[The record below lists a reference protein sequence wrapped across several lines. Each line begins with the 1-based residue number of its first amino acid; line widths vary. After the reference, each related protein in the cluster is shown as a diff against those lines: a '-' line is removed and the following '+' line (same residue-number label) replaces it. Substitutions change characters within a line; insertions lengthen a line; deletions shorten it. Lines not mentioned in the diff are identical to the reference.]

1 MSKTLTLAT
10 ITLIGELFYP
20 LLKRVF
26 FRNNIEPMASIKTE
40 NKLAL
45 STFLSQGAIV
55 IFNFTLVYYLREC
68 GINSVGIGVAS
79 SIYPTL
85 YFLGCIFMPKV
96 LPSINGKTR
105 ILMADIGMALSGI
118 ILTLIKNEA
127 LIMVDLVFYGLFQS
141 LLWTNMETWITGGK
155 EGDELT
161 SRLTLFN
168 FSWSFSVGL
177 ATSFSGFVSEYSTR
191 LSIWSGCT
199 FFLISALL
207 VALSGRSYDS
217 KEKKEE
223 VIEIDNSSP
232 LRFPSWIGVLLV
244 YTGYSLVLTVFPQ
257 YALDNLGYSESITG
271 NILLFRGISVTI
283 AFLVMQKN
291 RAWQK
296 GVGPILLSQ
305 SLFALLTFLILAF
318 KSIPAYAVLFALYGG
333 VFALSYNL
341 SIFHG
346 AEGAKERHKRMVIH
360 EVLLTIGT
368 IVGSLVGGFVY
379 QYFSFKTL
387 VLTITVI
394 SLSTVVTEYFVVFI
408 KRK

>member
-1 MSKTLTLAT
+1 MDSFNIPSRARHFTC
-10 ITLIGELFYP
+10 FV
-20 LLKRVF
+20 LKIVF
-26 FRNNIEPMASIKTE
+26 QRNNIKPMAHFKTE

-45 STFLSQGAIV
+45 STFLSQGSIV

-68 GINSVGIGVAS
+68 GIDSVGIGLAS

-85 YFLGCIFMPKV
+85 YFLGCIFMPKL
-96 LPSINGKTR
+96 LPSLKGKAR
-105 ILMADIGMALSGI
+105 ILAANIGMAFTGLV
-118 ILTLIKNEA
+118 LTFIKNEA
-127 LIMVDLVFYGLFQS
+127 LIMTDLVFYGLFQS

-155 EGDELT
+155 EGGELT

-191 LSIWSGCT
+191 LSIWSGCV

-217 KEKKEE
+217 KKEKEE
-223 VIEIDNSSP
+223 IVSEDHSSP
-232 LRFPSWIGVLLV
+232 LRFPSWAGVLLV

-257 YALDNLGYSESITG
+257 YAMDTLGYSESVTG

-283 AFLVMQKN
+283 AFLIMQKV
-291 RAWQK
+291 RVWQK
-296 GVGPILLSQ
+296 GVGPILGSQ
-305 SLFALLTFLILAF
+305 AFFAILTFLMLFLRSIAAF
-318 KSIPAYAVLFALYGG
+318 AILFALYGF
-333 VFALSYNL
+333 VFALSYDL

-346 AEGAKERHKRMVIH
+346 AEGAKDRHKRMVIH
-360 EVLLTIGT
+360 EVLLTLGT
-368 IVGSLVGGFVY
+368 IIGSLVGGFVY

-387 VLTITVI
+387 VLTISILSVVI
-394 SLSTVVTEYFVVFI
+394 VVIEALALSI
-408 KRK
+408 KRE

>member
-1 MSKTLTLAT
+1 MDSFNIPSRARHFTC
-10 ITLIGELFYP
+10 FV
-20 LLKRVF
+20 LKIVF
-26 FRNNIEPMASIKTE
+26 QRNNIKPMAHFKTE

-45 STFLSQGAIV
+45 STFLSQGSIV

-68 GINSVGIGVAS
+68 GIDSVGIGLAS

-85 YFLGCIFMPKV
+85 YFLGCIFMPKL
-96 LPSINGKTR
+96 LPSLKGKAR
-105 ILMADIGMALSGI
+105 ILAANIGMALTGLV
-118 ILTLIKNEA
+118 LTFIKNEA
-127 LIMVDLVFYGLFQS
+127 LIMTDLVFYGLFQS

-155 EGDELT
+155 EGGELT

-191 LSIWSGCT
+191 LSIWSGCV

-217 KEKKEE
+217 KKEKEE
-223 VIEIDNSSP
+223 IVSEDHSSP
-232 LRFPSWIGVLLV
+232 LRFPSWAGVLLV

-257 YALDNLGYSESITG
+257 YAMDTLGYSESVTG

-283 AFLVMQKN
+283 AFLIMQKA
-291 RAWQK
+291 RVWQK
-296 GVGPILLSQ
+296 GVGPILGSQ
-305 SLFALLTFLILAF
+305 AFFAILTFLMLFLRSIAAF
-318 KSIPAYAVLFALYGG
+318 AILFALYGF
-333 VFALSYNL
+333 VFALSYDL

-346 AEGAKERHKRMVIH
+346 AEGAKDRHKRMVIH
-360 EVLLTIGT
+360 EVLLTLGT
-368 IVGSLVGGFVY
+368 IIGSLVGGFVY

-387 VLTITVI
+387 VLTISILSVVI
-394 SLSTVVTEYFVVFI
+394 VVIEALALSI

>member
-1 MSKTLTLAT
+1 
-10 ITLIGELFYP
+10 
-20 LLKRVF
+20 
-26 FRNNIEPMASIKTE
+26 MAHFKTE

-45 STFLSQGAIV
+45 STFLSQGSIV

-68 GINSVGIGVAS
+68 GIDSVGIGLAS

-85 YFLGCIFMPKV
+85 YFLGCIFMPKL
-96 LPSINGKTR
+96 LPSLKGKAR
-105 ILMADIGMALSGI
+105 ILAANIGMAFTGLV
-118 ILTLIKNEA
+118 LTFIKNEA
-127 LIMVDLVFYGLFQS
+127 LIMTDLVFYGLFQS

-155 EGDELT
+155 EGGELT

-191 LSIWSGCT
+191 LSIWSGCV
-199 FFLISALL
+199 FFLIAALL

-217 KEKKEE
+217 KKEKEE
-223 VIEIDNSSP
+223 IVSEDHSSP
-232 LRFPSWIGVLLV
+232 LRFPSWAGVLLV

-257 YALDNLGYSESITG
+257 YAMDTLGYSESVTG

-283 AFLVMQKN
+283 AFLIMQKA
-291 RAWQK
+291 RVWQK
-296 GVGPILLSQ
+296 GVGPILGSQ
-305 SLFALLTFLILAF
+305 AFFAILTFLMLF
-318 KSIPAYAVLFALYGG
+318 LRSISSFAILFALYGF
-333 VFALSYNL
+333 VFALSYDL

-346 AEGAKERHKRMVIH
+346 AEGAKDRHKRMVIH
-360 EVLLTIGT
+360 EVLLTLGT
-368 IVGSLVGGFVY
+368 IIGSLVGGFVY

-387 VLTITVI
+387 VLTISILSVVI
-394 SLSTVVTEYFVVFI
+394 VVIEALALSI

>member
-1 MSKTLTLAT
+1 
-10 ITLIGELFYP
+10 
-20 LLKRVF
+20 
-26 FRNNIEPMASIKTE
+26 MAHFKTE

-45 STFLSQGAIV
+45 STFLSQGSIV

-68 GINSVGIGVAS
+68 GIDSVGIGLAS

-85 YFLGCIFMPKV
+85 YFLGCIFMPKL
-96 LPSINGKTR
+96 LPSLKGKAR
-105 ILMADIGMALSGI
+105 ILAANIGMAFTGLV
-118 ILTLIKNEA
+118 LTFIKNEA
-127 LIMVDLVFYGLFQS
+127 LIMTDLVFYGLFQS

-191 LSIWSGCT
+191 LSIWSGCV

-217 KEKKEE
+217 KKEKEE
-223 VIEIDNSSP
+223 IVSEDHSSP
-232 LRFPSWIGVLLV
+232 LRFPSWAGVLLV

-257 YALDNLGYSESITG
+257 YAMDTLGYSESVTG

-283 AFLVMQKN
+283 AFLIMQKA
-291 RAWQK
+291 RVWQK
-296 GVGPILLSQ
+296 GVGPILGSQ
-305 SLFALLTFLILAF
+305 AFFAILTFLMLFLRSIAAF
-318 KSIPAYAVLFALYGG
+318 AILFALYGF
-333 VFALSYNL
+333 VFALSYDL

-346 AEGAKERHKRMVIH
+346 AEGAKDRHKRMVIH
-360 EVLLTIGT
+360 EVLLTLGT
-368 IVGSLVGGFVY
+368 IIGSLVGGFVY

-387 VLTITVI
+387 VLTISILSMVI
-394 SLSTVVTEYFVVFI
+394 VVIEALALSI
-408 KRK
+408 KRE

>member
-1 MSKTLTLAT
+1 
-10 ITLIGELFYP
+10 
-20 LLKRVF
+20 
-26 FRNNIEPMASIKTE
+26 MAHFKTE

-45 STFLSQGAIV
+45 STFLSQGSIV

-68 GINSVGIGVAS
+68 GIDSVGIGLAS

-85 YFLGCIFMPKV
+85 YFLGCIFMPKL
-96 LPSINGKTR
+96 LPSLNGKAR
-105 ILMADIGMALSGI
+105 ILAANIGMALTGLV
-118 ILTLIKNEA
+118 LTFIKNEA
-127 LIMVDLVFYGLFQS
+127 LIMTDLVFYGLFQS

-168 FSWSFSVGL
+168 FSWPFSVGL

-191 LSIWSGCT
+191 LSIWSGCV

-217 KEKKEE
+217 KKEKEE
-223 VIEIDNSSP
+223 IVSEDHSSP
-232 LRFPSWIGVLLV
+232 LRFPSWAGVLLV

-257 YALDNLGYSESITG
+257 YAMDTLGYSESVTG

-283 AFLVMQKN
+283 AFLIMQKA
-291 RAWQK
+291 RVWQK
-296 GVGPILLSQ
+296 GVGPILGSQ
-305 SLFALLTFLILAF
+305 AFFAILTFLMLFLRSVAAF
-318 KSIPAYAVLFALYGG
+318 AILFALYGF
-333 VFALSYNL
+333 VFALSYDL

-346 AEGAKERHKRMVIH
+346 AEGAKDRHKRMVIH

-368 IVGSLVGGFVY
+368 IIGSLVGGFVY

-387 VLTITVI
+387 VLTISILSVVI
-394 SLSTVVTEYFVVFI
+394 VVIEALALSI
-408 KRK
+408 KRE

>member
-1 MSKTLTLAT
+1 
-10 ITLIGELFYP
+10 
-20 LLKRVF
+20 
-26 FRNNIEPMASIKTE
+26 MAHFKTE

-45 STFLSQGAIV
+45 STFLSQGSIV

-68 GINSVGIGVAS
+68 GIDSVGIGLAS

-85 YFLGCIFMPKV
+85 YFLGCIFMPKL
-96 LPSINGKTR
+96 LPSLKGKAR
-105 ILMADIGMALSGI
+105 ILAANIGMALTGLV
-118 ILTLIKNEA
+118 LTFIKNEA
-127 LIMVDLVFYGLFQS
+127 LIMTDLVFYGLFQS

-191 LSIWSGCT
+191 LSIWSGCV

-217 KEKKEE
+217 KKEKEE
-223 VIEIDNSSP
+223 IVSEDHSSP
-232 LRFPSWIGVLLV
+232 LRFPSWAGVLLV

-257 YALDNLGYSESITG
+257 YAMDTLGYSESVTG

-283 AFLVMQKN
+283 AFLIMQKA
-291 RAWQK
+291 RVWQK
-296 GVGPILLSQ
+296 GVGPILGSQ
-305 SLFALLTFLILAF
+305 AFFAILTFLMLFLRSIAAF
-318 KSIPAYAVLFALYGG
+318 AILFALYGF
-333 VFALSYNL
+333 VFFFSFDL

-346 AEGAKERHKRMVIH
+346 AEGAKDRHKRMVIH

-368 IVGSLVGGFVY
+368 IIGSLVGGFVY

-387 VLTITVI
+387 VLTISILSMVI
-394 SLSTVVTEYFVVFI
+394 VVIEALALSI

>member
-1 MSKTLTLAT
+1 
-10 ITLIGELFYP
+10 
-20 LLKRVF
+20 
-26 FRNNIEPMASIKTE
+26 MAHFKTE

-45 STFLSQGAIV
+45 STFLSQGSIV

-68 GINSVGIGVAS
+68 GIDSVGIGLAS

-85 YFLGCIFMPKV
+85 YFLGCIFMPKL
-96 LPSINGKTR
+96 LPSLKGKAR
-105 ILMADIGMALSGI
+105 ILAANIGMAFTGLV
-118 ILTLIKNEA
+118 LTFIKNEA
-127 LIMVDLVFYGLFQS
+127 LIMTDLVFYGLFQS

-191 LSIWSGCT
+191 LSIWSGCV

-217 KEKKEE
+217 KKEKEE
-223 VIEIDNSSP
+223 IVSEDHSSP
-232 LRFPSWIGVLLV
+232 LRFPSWAGVLLV

-257 YALDNLGYSESITG
+257 YAMDTLGYSESVTG

-283 AFLVMQKN
+283 AFLIMQKA
-291 RAWQK
+291 RVWQK
-296 GVGPILLSQ
+296 GVGPILGSQ
-305 SLFALLTFLILAF
+305 AFFAILTFLMLFLRSVAAF
-318 KSIPAYAVLFALYGG
+318 AILFALYGF
-333 VFALSYNL
+333 VFALSYDL

-346 AEGAKERHKRMVIH
+346 AEGAKDRHKRMVIH
-360 EVLLTIGT
+360 EVLLTLGT
-368 IVGSLVGGFVY
+368 IIGSLVGGFVY

-387 VLTITVI
+387 VLTISILSMVI
-394 SLSTVVTEYFVVFI
+394 VVIEALALSI
-408 KRK
+408 KRE

>member
-1 MSKTLTLAT
+1 MDSFNIPSRARHFTC
-10 ITLIGELFYP
+10 FV
-20 LLKRVF
+20 LKIVF
-26 FRNNIEPMASIKTE
+26 QRNNIKPMAHFKTE

-45 STFLSQGAIV
+45 STFLSQGSIV

-68 GINSVGIGVAS
+68 GIDSVGIGLAS

-85 YFLGCIFMPKV
+85 YFLGCIFMPKL
-96 LPSINGKTR
+96 LPSLKGKAR
-105 ILMADIGMALSGI
+105 ILAANIGMAFTGLV
-118 ILTLIKNEA
+118 LTFIKNEA
-127 LIMVDLVFYGLFQS
+127 LIMTDLVFYGLFQS

-191 LSIWSGCT
+191 LSIWSGCV

-217 KEKKEE
+217 KKEKEE
-223 VIEIDNSSP
+223 IVSEDHSSP
-232 LRFPSWIGVLLV
+232 LRFPSWAGVLLV

-257 YALDNLGYSESITG
+257 YAMDTLGYSESVTG

-283 AFLVMQKN
+283 AFLIMQKV
-291 RAWQK
+291 RVWQK
-296 GVGPILLSQ
+296 GVGPILGSQ
-305 SLFALLTFLILAF
+305 AFFAILTFLMLFLRSIAAF
-318 KSIPAYAVLFALYGG
+318 AILFALYGF
-333 VFALSYNL
+333 VFALSYDL

-346 AEGAKERHKRMVIH
+346 AEGAKDRHKRMVIH
-360 EVLLTIGT
+360 EVLLTLGT
-368 IVGSLVGGFVY
+368 IIGSLVGGFVY

-387 VLTITVI
+387 VLTISILSVVI
-394 SLSTVVTEYFVVFI
+394 VVIEALALSI
-408 KRK
+408 KRE

>member
-1 MSKTLTLAT
+1 
-10 ITLIGELFYP
+10 
-20 LLKRVF
+20 
-26 FRNNIEPMASIKTE
+26 MAHFKTE

-45 STFLSQGAIV
+45 STFLSQGSIV

-68 GINSVGIGVAS
+68 GIDSVGIGLAS

-85 YFLGCIFMPKV
+85 YFLGCIFMPKL
-96 LPSINGKTR
+96 LPSLKGKAR
-105 ILMADIGMALSGI
+105 ILAANIGMAFTGLV
-118 ILTLIKNEA
+118 LTFIKNEA
-127 LIMVDLVFYGLFQS
+127 LIMTDLVFYGLFQS

-191 LSIWSGCT
+191 LSIWSGCV

-217 KEKKEE
+217 KKEKEE
-223 VIEIDNSSP
+223 IVSEDHSSP
-232 LRFPSWIGVLLV
+232 LRFPSWAGVLLV

-257 YALDNLGYSESITG
+257 YAMDTLGYSESVTG

-283 AFLVMQKN
+283 AFLIMEKARV
-291 RAWQK
+291 WQK
-296 GVGPILLSQ
+296 GVGPILGSQ
-305 SLFALLTFLILAF
+305 AFFAILTFLMLFLRSIAAF
-318 KSIPAYAVLFALYGG
+318 AILFALYGF
-333 VFALSYNL
+333 VFALSYDL

-346 AEGAKERHKRMVIH
+346 AEGAKDRHKRMVIH
-360 EVLLTIGT
+360 EVLLTLGT
-368 IVGSLVGGFVY
+368 IIGSLVGGFVY

-387 VLTITVI
+387 VLTISILSMVI
-394 SLSTVVTEYFVVFI
+394 VVIEALALSI

>member
-1 MSKTLTLAT
+1 
-10 ITLIGELFYP
+10 
-20 LLKRVF
+20 
-26 FRNNIEPMASIKTE
+26 MAHFKTE

-45 STFLSQGAIV
+45 STFLSQGSIV

-68 GINSVGIGVAS
+68 GIDSVGIGLAS

-85 YFLGCIFMPKV
+85 YFLGCIFMPKL
-96 LPSINGKTR
+96 LPSLKGKAR
-105 ILMADIGMALSGI
+105 ILAANIGMAFTGLV
-118 ILTLIKNEA
+118 LTFLKNEA
-127 LIMVDLVFYGLFQS
+127 LIMTDLVFYGLFQS

-155 EGDELT
+155 EGGELT

-191 LSIWSGCT
+191 LSIWSGCI

-217 KEKKEE
+217 KKEKEE
-223 VIEIDNSSP
+223 IVSEDHSSP
-232 LRFPSWIGVLLV
+232 LRFPSWAGVLLV

-257 YALDNLGYSESITG
+257 YAMDTLGYSESVTG

-283 AFLVMQKN
+283 AFLIMQKA
-291 RAWQK
+291 RVWQK
-296 GVGPILLSQ
+296 GVGPILGSQ
-305 SLFALLTFLILAF
+305 AFFAILTFLMLFLRSIAAF
-318 KSIPAYAVLFALYGG
+318 AILFALYGF
-333 VFALSYNL
+333 VFALSYDL

-346 AEGAKERHKRMVIH
+346 AEGAKDRHKRMVIH
-360 EVLLTIGT
+360 EVLLTLGT
-368 IVGSLVGGFVY
+368 IIGSLVGGFVY

-387 VLTITVI
+387 VLTISILSVVI
-394 SLSTVVTEYFVVFI
+394 VVIEAFALSI

>member
-1 MSKTLTLAT
+1 
-10 ITLIGELFYP
+10 
-20 LLKRVF
+20 
-26 FRNNIEPMASIKTE
+26 MAHFKTE

-45 STFLSQGAIV
+45 STFLSQGSIV

-68 GINSVGIGVAS
+68 GIDSVGIGLAS

-85 YFLGCIFMPKV
+85 YFLGCIFMPKL
-96 LPSINGKTR
+96 LPSLKGKTR
-105 ILMADIGMALSGI
+105 ILAANIGMAFTGLV
-118 ILTLIKNEA
+118 LTFIKNEA
-127 LIMVDLVFYGLFQS
+127 LIMTDLVFYGLFQS

-191 LSIWSGCT
+191 LSIWSGCV

-217 KEKKEE
+217 KKEKEE
-223 VIEIDNSSP
+223 IVSEDHSSP
-232 LRFPSWIGVLLV
+232 LRFPSWAGVLLV

-257 YALDNLGYSESITG
+257 YAMDTLGYSESVTG

-283 AFLVMQKN
+283 AFLIMQKA
-291 RAWQK
+291 RVWQK
-296 GVGPILLSQ
+296 GVGPILGSQ
-305 SLFALLTFLILAF
+305 AFFAILTFLMLFLRSVAAF
-318 KSIPAYAVLFALYGG
+318 AILFALYGF
-333 VFALSYNL
+333 VFALSYDL

-346 AEGAKERHKRMVIH
+346 AEGAKDRHKRMVIH
-360 EVLLTIGT
+360 EVLLTLGT
-368 IVGSLVGGFVY
+368 IIGSLVGGFVY

-387 VLTITVI
+387 VLTISILSVVI
-394 SLSTVVTEYFVVFI
+394 VVIEALALSI
-408 KRK
+408 KRE

>member
-1 MSKTLTLAT
+1 
-10 ITLIGELFYP
+10 
-20 LLKRVF
+20 
-26 FRNNIEPMASIKTE
+26 MAHFKTE

-45 STFLSQGAIV
+45 STFLSQGSIV

-68 GINSVGIGVAS
+68 GIDSLGIGLAS

-85 YFLGCIFMPKV
+85 YFLGCIFMPKL
-96 LPSINGKTR
+96 LPSLKGKAR
-105 ILMADIGMALSGI
+105 ILAANIGMAFTGLV
-118 ILTLIKNEA
+118 LTFIKNEA
-127 LIMVDLVFYGLFQS
+127 LIMTDLVFYGLFQS

-155 EGDELT
+155 EGGELT

-191 LSIWSGCT
+191 LSIWSGCV

-217 KEKKEE
+217 KKEKEE
-223 VIEIDNSSP
+223 IVSEYHSSP
-232 LRFPSWIGVLLV
+232 LRFPSWAGVLLV

-257 YALDNLGYSESITG
+257 YAMDTLGYSESVTG

-283 AFLVMQKN
+283 AILIMQKA
-291 RAWQK
+291 RVWQK
-296 GVGPILLSQ
+296 GVGPILGSQ
-305 SLFALLTFLILAF
+305 AFFAILTFLMLFLRSIAAF
-318 KSIPAYAVLFALYGG
+318 AILFALYGF
-333 VFALSYNL
+333 VFALSYDL

-346 AEGAKERHKRMVIH
+346 AEGAKDRHKRMVIH
-360 EVLLTIGT
+360 EVLLTLGT
-368 IVGSLVGGFVY
+368 IIGSLVGGFVY

-387 VLTITVI
+387 VLTISILSVVI
-394 SLSTVVTEYFVVFI
+394 VVIEALALSI
-408 KRK
+408 KRE

>member
-1 MSKTLTLAT
+1 
-10 ITLIGELFYP
+10 
-20 LLKRVF
+20 
-26 FRNNIEPMASIKTE
+26 MAHFKTE

-45 STFLSQGAIV
+45 STFLSQGSIV

-68 GINSVGIGVAS
+68 GIDSVGIGLAS

-85 YFLGCIFMPKV
+85 YFLGCIFMPKL
-96 LPSINGKTR
+96 LPSLKGKAR
-105 ILMADIGMALSGI
+105 ILAANIGMAFTGLV
-118 ILTLIKNEA
+118 LTFIKNEA
-127 LIMVDLVFYGLFQS
+127 LIMTDLVFYGLFQS

-155 EGDELT
+155 EGNELT

-191 LSIWSGCT
+191 LSIWSGCV

-217 KEKKEE
+217 KKEKEE
-223 VIEIDNSSP
+223 IVSEDHSSP
-232 LRFPSWIGVLLV
+232 LRFPSWAGVLLV

-257 YALDNLGYSESITG
+257 YAMDTLGYSESVTG

-283 AFLVMQKN
+283 AFLIMQKA
-291 RAWQK
+291 RVWQK
-296 GVGPILLSQ
+296 GVGPILGSQ
-305 SLFALLTFLILAF
+305 AFFAILTFLMLFLRSIAAF
-318 KSIPAYAVLFALYGG
+318 AILFALYGF
-333 VFALSYNL
+333 VFALSYDL

-346 AEGAKERHKRMVIH
+346 AEGAKDRHKRMVIH
-360 EVLLTIGT
+360 EVLLTLGT
-368 IVGSLVGGFVY
+368 IIGSLVGGFVY

-387 VLTITVI
+387 VLTISILSVVI
-394 SLSTVVTEYFVVFI
+394 VVIEALALSI
-408 KRK
+408 KRE

>member
-1 MSKTLTLAT
+1 
-10 ITLIGELFYP
+10 
-20 LLKRVF
+20 
-26 FRNNIEPMASIKTE
+26 MAHFKTE

-45 STFLSQGAIV
+45 STFLSQGSIV

-68 GINSVGIGVAS
+68 GIDSVGIGLAS

-85 YFLGCIFMPKV
+85 YFLGCIFMPKL
-96 LPSINGKTR
+96 LPSLKGKAR
-105 ILMADIGMALSGI
+105 ILAANIGMAFTGLV
-118 ILTLIKNEA
+118 LTFIKNEA
-127 LIMVDLVFYGLFQS
+127 LIMTDLVFYGLFQS

-191 LSIWSGCT
+191 LSIWSGCV

-217 KEKKEE
+217 KKEKEAIVSE
-223 VIEIDNSSP
+223 DHSSP
-232 LRFPSWIGVLLV
+232 LRFPSWAGVLLV

-257 YALDNLGYSESITG
+257 YAMDTLGYSESVTG

-283 AFLVMQKN
+283 AFLIMQKA
-291 RAWQK
+291 RVWQK
-296 GVGPILLSQ
+296 GVGPILGSQ
-305 SLFALLTFLILAF
+305 AFFAILTFLMLFLRSIAAF
-318 KSIPAYAVLFALYGG
+318 AILFALYGF
-333 VFALSYNL
+333 VFALSYDL

-346 AEGAKERHKRMVIH
+346 AEGAKDRHKRMVIH
-360 EVLLTIGT
+360 EVLLTLGT
-368 IVGSLVGGFVY
+368 IIGSLVGGFVY

-387 VLTITVI
+387 VLTISILAVVI
-394 SLSTVVTEYFVVFI
+394 VVIEALALSI

>member
-1 MSKTLTLAT
+1 
-10 ITLIGELFYP
+10 
-20 LLKRVF
+20 
-26 FRNNIEPMASIKTE
+26 MAHFKTE

-45 STFLSQGAIV
+45 STFLSQGSIV

-68 GINSVGIGVAS
+68 GIDSVGIGLAS

-85 YFLGCIFMPKV
+85 YFLGCIFMPKL
-96 LPSINGKTR
+96 LPSLKGKAR
-105 ILMADIGMALSGI
+105 ILAANIGMAFTGLV
-118 ILTLIKNEA
+118 LTFIKNEA
-127 LIMVDLVFYGLFQS
+127 LIMTDLVFYGLFQS

-155 EGDELT
+155 EGGELT

-191 LSIWSGCT
+191 LSIWSGCI

-217 KEKKEE
+217 KKEKEE
-223 VIEIDNSSP
+223 IVSEDHSSP
-232 LRFPSWIGVLLV
+232 LRFSSWAGVLLV

-257 YALDNLGYSESITG
+257 YAMDTLGYSESVTG

-283 AFLVMQKN
+283 AFLIMQKA
-291 RAWQK
+291 RVWQK
-296 GVGPILLSQ
+296 GVGPILGSQ
-305 SLFALLTFLILAF
+305 AFFAILTFLMLFLRSIAAF
-318 KSIPAYAVLFALYGG
+318 AILFALYGF
-333 VFALSYNL
+333 VFALSYDL

-346 AEGAKERHKRMVIH
+346 AEGAKDRHKRMVIH
-360 EVLLTIGT
+360 EVLLTLGT
-368 IVGSLVGGFVY
+368 IIGSLVGGFVY

-387 VLTITVI
+387 VLTISILSMVI
-394 SLSTVVTEYFVVFI
+394 VVIEALALSI
-408 KRK
+408 KRE

>member
-1 MSKTLTLAT
+1 
-10 ITLIGELFYP
+10 
-20 LLKRVF
+20 
-26 FRNNIEPMASIKTE
+26 MAHFKTE

-45 STFLSQGAIV
+45 STFLSQGSIV

-68 GINSVGIGVAS
+68 GIDSVGIGLAS

-85 YFLGCIFMPKV
+85 YFLGCIFMPKF
-96 LPSINGKTR
+96 LPSLKGKAR
-105 ILMADIGMALSGI
+105 ILAANIGMAFTGLV
-118 ILTLIKNEA
+118 LTFIKNEA
-127 LIMVDLVFYGLFQS
+127 LIMTDLVFYGLFQS

-191 LSIWSGCT
+191 LSIWSGCV

-217 KEKKEE
+217 KKEKEE
-223 VIEIDNSSP
+223 IVSEDHSSP
-232 LRFPSWIGVLLV
+232 LRFPSWAGVLLV

-257 YALDNLGYSESITG
+257 YAMDTLGYSESVTG

-283 AFLVMQKN
+283 AFLIMQKA
-291 RAWQK
+291 RVWQK
-296 GVGPILLSQ
+296 GVGPILGSQ
-305 SLFALLTFLILAF
+305 AFFAILTFLMLFLRSIAAF
-318 KSIPAYAVLFALYGG
+318 AILFALYGF
-333 VFALSYNL
+333 VFALSYDL

-346 AEGAKERHKRMVIH
+346 AEGAKDRHKRMVIH

-368 IVGSLVGGFVY
+368 IIGSLVGGFVY

-387 VLTITVI
+387 VLTISILSMVI
-394 SLSTVVTEYFVVFI
+394 VVIEALALSI

>member
-1 MSKTLTLAT
+1 
-10 ITLIGELFYP
+10 
-20 LLKRVF
+20 
-26 FRNNIEPMASIKTE
+26 MAHFKTE

-45 STFLSQGAIV
+45 STFLSQGSIV

-68 GINSVGIGVAS
+68 GIDSVGIGLAS

-85 YFLGCIFMPKV
+85 YFLGCIFMPKL
-96 LPSINGKTR
+96 LPSLKGKAR
-105 ILMADIGMALSGI
+105 ILAANIGMAFTGLV
-118 ILTLIKNEA
+118 LTFIKNEA
-127 LIMVDLVFYGLFQS
+127 LIMTDLVFYGLFQS

-155 EGDELT
+155 EGGELT

-191 LSIWSGCT
+191 LSIWSGCV

-217 KEKKEE
+217 KKEKEE
-223 VIEIDNSSP
+223 IVSEDHSSP
-232 LRFPSWIGVLLV
+232 LRFPSWAGVLLV

-257 YALDNLGYSESITG
+257 YAMDTLGYSESVTG

-283 AFLVMQKN
+283 AFLIMQKA
-291 RAWQK
+291 RVWQK
-296 GVGPILLSQ
+296 GVGPILGSQ
-305 SLFALLTFLILAF
+305 AFFAILTFLMLFLRSIAAF
-318 KSIPAYAVLFALYGG
+318 AILFALYGF
-333 VFALSYNL
+333 VFALSYDL

-346 AEGAKERHKRMVIH
+346 AEGAKDRHKRMVIH
-360 EVLLTIGT
+360 EVLLTLGT
-368 IVGSLVGGFVY
+368 IIGSLVGGFVY

-387 VLTITVI
+387 VLTISILSVVI
-394 SLSTVVTEYFVVFI
+394 VVIEALALSI

>member
-1 MSKTLTLAT
+1 
-10 ITLIGELFYP
+10 
-20 LLKRVF
+20 
-26 FRNNIEPMASIKTE
+26 MAHFKTE

-45 STFLSQGAIV
+45 STFLSQGSIV

-68 GINSVGIGVAS
+68 GIDSVGIGLAS

-85 YFLGCIFMPKV
+85 YFLGCIFMPKL
-96 LPSINGKTR
+96 LPSLKGKAR
-105 ILMADIGMALSGI
+105 ILAANIGMAFTGLV
-118 ILTLIKNEA
+118 LTFIKNEA
-127 LIMVDLVFYGLFQS
+127 LIMTDLVFYGLFQS

-155 EGDELT
+155 EGGELT

-191 LSIWSGCT
+191 LSIWSGCV

-217 KEKKEE
+217 KKEKEE
-223 VIEIDNSSP
+223 IVSEDHSSP
-232 LRFPSWIGVLLV
+232 LRFPSWAGVLLV

-257 YALDNLGYSESITG
+257 YAMDTLGYSESVTG

-283 AFLVMQKN
+283 AFLIMEKARV
-291 RAWQK
+291 WQK
-296 GVGPILLSQ
+296 GVGPILGSQ
-305 SLFALLTFLILAF
+305 AFFAILTFLMLFLRSVAAF
-318 KSIPAYAVLFALYGG
+318 AILFALYGF
-333 VFALSYNL
+333 VFALSYDL

-346 AEGAKERHKRMVIH
+346 AEGAKDRHKRMVIH
-360 EVLLTIGT
+360 EVLLTLGT
-368 IVGSLVGGFVY
+368 IIGSLVGGFVY

-387 VLTITVI
+387 VLTISILSMVI
-394 SLSTVVTEYFVVFI
+394 VVIEALALSI
-408 KRK
+408 KRE

>member
-1 MSKTLTLAT
+1 
-10 ITLIGELFYP
+10 
-20 LLKRVF
+20 
-26 FRNNIEPMASIKTE
+26 MAHFKTE

-45 STFLSQGAIV
+45 STFLSQGSIV

-68 GINSVGIGVAS
+68 GIDSVGIGLAS

-85 YFLGCIFMPKV
+85 YFLGCIFMPKL
-96 LPSINGKTR
+96 LPSLKGKAR
-105 ILMADIGMALSGI
+105 ILAANIGLAFTGLV
-118 ILTLIKNEA
+118 LTFIKNEA
-127 LIMVDLVFYGLFQS
+127 LIMTDLVFYGLFQS

-191 LSIWSGCT
+191 LSIWSGCV
-199 FFLISALL
+199 FFLTSALL

-217 KEKKEE
+217 KKEKEE
-223 VIEIDNSSP
+223 IVSEDHSSP
-232 LRFPSWIGVLLV
+232 LRFPSWAGVLLV

-257 YALDNLGYSESITG
+257 YAMDTLGYSESVTG
-271 NILLFRGISVTI
+271 NILLFRGISVTV
-283 AFLVMQKN
+283 AFLIMQKA
-291 RAWQK
+291 RVWQK
-296 GVGPILLSQ
+296 GVGPILGSQ
-305 SLFALLTFLILAF
+305 AFFAILTFLMLFLRSIAAF
-318 KSIPAYAVLFALYGG
+318 AILFALYGF
-333 VFALSYNL
+333 VFALSYDL

-346 AEGAKERHKRMVIH
+346 AEGAKDRHKRMVIH

-368 IVGSLVGGFVY
+368 IIGSLVGGFVY

-387 VLTITVI
+387 VLTISILSMVI
-394 SLSTVVTEYFVVFI
+394 VVIEALALSI
-408 KRK
+408 KRE

>member
-1 MSKTLTLAT
+1 
-10 ITLIGELFYP
+10 
-20 LLKRVF
+20 
-26 FRNNIEPMASIKTE
+26 MAHFKTE

-45 STFLSQGAIV
+45 STFLSQGSIV

-68 GINSVGIGVAS
+68 GIDSVGIGLAS

-85 YFLGCIFMPKV
+85 YFLGCIFMPKF
-96 LPSINGKTR
+96 LPSLNGKAR
-105 ILMADIGMALSGI
+105 ILAANIGMAFTGLV
-118 ILTLIKNEA
+118 LTFIKNEA
-127 LIMVDLVFYGLFQS
+127 LIMTDLVFYGLFQS

-191 LSIWSGCT
+191 LSIWSGCV

-217 KEKKEE
+217 KKEKEE
-223 VIEIDNSSP
+223 IVSEDHSSP
-232 LRFPSWIGVLLV
+232 LRFPSWAGVLLV

-257 YALDNLGYSESITG
+257 YAMDTLGYSESVTG

-283 AFLVMQKN
+283 AFLIMQKV
-291 RAWQK
+291 RVWQK
-296 GVGPILLSQ
+296 GVGPILGSQ
-305 SLFALLTFLILAF
+305 AFFAILTFLMLFLRSIAAF
-318 KSIPAYAVLFALYGG
+318 AILFALYGF
-333 VFALSYNL
+333 VFALSYDL

-346 AEGAKERHKRMVIH
+346 AEGAKDRHKRMVIH
-360 EVLLTIGT
+360 EVLLTLGT
-368 IVGSLVGGFVY
+368 IIGSLVGGFVY

-387 VLTITVI
+387 VLTISILSVVI
-394 SLSTVVTEYFVVFI
+394 VVIEALTLSI

>member
-1 MSKTLTLAT
+1 MDSFNIPSRARHFTC
-10 ITLIGELFYP
+10 FV
-20 LLKRVF
+20 LKIVF
-26 FRNNIEPMASIKTE
+26 QRNNIKPMAHFKTE

-45 STFLSQGAIV
+45 STFLSQGSIV

-68 GINSVGIGVAS
+68 GIDSVGIGLAS

-85 YFLGCIFMPKV
+85 YFLGCIFMPKL
-96 LPSINGKTR
+96 LPSLKGKAR
-105 ILMADIGMALSGI
+105 ILAANIGMALTGLV
-118 ILTLIKNEA
+118 LTFIKNEA
-127 LIMVDLVFYGLFQS
+127 LIMTDLVFYGLFQS

-155 EGDELT
+155 EGGELT

-191 LSIWSGCT
+191 LSIWSGCV

-217 KEKKEE
+217 KKEKEE
-223 VIEIDNSSP
+223 IVSEDQSSP
-232 LRFPSWIGVLLV
+232 LRFPSWAGVLLV

-257 YALDNLGYSESITG
+257 YAMDTLGYSESVTG

-283 AFLVMQKN
+283 AFLIMQKA
-291 RAWQK
+291 RVWQK
-296 GVGPILLSQ
+296 GVGPILGSQ
-305 SLFALLTFLILAF
+305 AFFAILTFLMLFLRSIAAF
-318 KSIPAYAVLFALYGG
+318 AILFALYGF
-333 VFALSYNL
+333 VFALSYDL

-346 AEGAKERHKRMVIH
+346 AEGAKDRHKRMVIH
-360 EVLLTIGT
+360 EVLLTLGT
-368 IVGSLVGGFVY
+368 IIGSLVGGFVY

-387 VLTITVI
+387 VLTISILSVVI
-394 SLSTVVTEYFVVFI
+394 VVIEALALSI
-408 KRK
+408 KRE

>member
-1 MSKTLTLAT
+1 
-10 ITLIGELFYP
+10 
-20 LLKRVF
+20 
-26 FRNNIEPMASIKTE
+26 MAHFKTE

-45 STFLSQGAIV
+45 STFLSQGSIV

-68 GINSVGIGVAS
+68 GIDSVGIGLAS

-85 YFLGCIFMPKV
+85 YFLGCIFMPKL
-96 LPSINGKTR
+96 LPSLKGKAR
-105 ILMADIGMALSGI
+105 ILAANIGMALTGLV
-118 ILTLIKNEA
+118 LTFIKNEA
-127 LIMVDLVFYGLFQS
+127 LIMTDLVFYGLFQS

-191 LSIWSGCT
+191 LSIWSGCV

-217 KEKKEE
+217 KKEKEE
-223 VIEIDNSSP
+223 IVSEDHSSP
-232 LRFPSWIGVLLV
+232 LRFPSWAGVLLV

-257 YALDNLGYSESITG
+257 YAMDTLGYSESVTG

-283 AFLVMQKN
+283 AFLIMQKA
-291 RAWQK
+291 RVWQK
-296 GVGPILLSQ
+296 GVGPILGSQ
-305 SLFALLTFLILAF
+305 AFFAILTFLMLFLRSIAAF
-318 KSIPAYAVLFALYGG
+318 AILFALYGFI
-333 VFALSYNL
+333 FALSYDL

-346 AEGAKERHKRMVIH
+346 AEGAKDRHKRMVIH
-360 EVLLTIGT
+360 EVLLTLGT
-368 IVGSLVGGFVY
+368 IIGSLVGGFVY

-387 VLTITVI
+387 VLTISILSVVI
-394 SLSTVVTEYFVVFI
+394 VVIEALALSI

>member
-1 MSKTLTLAT
+1 
-10 ITLIGELFYP
+10 
-20 LLKRVF
+20 
-26 FRNNIEPMASIKTE
+26 MAHFKTE

-45 STFLSQGAIV
+45 STFLSQGSIV

-68 GINSVGIGVAS
+68 GIDSVGIGLAS

-85 YFLGCIFMPKV
+85 YFLGCIFMPKL
-96 LPSINGKTR
+96 LPSLKGKAR
-105 ILMADIGMALSGI
+105 ILAANIGMAFTGLV
-118 ILTLIKNEA
+118 LTFIKNEA
-127 LIMVDLVFYGLFQS
+127 LIMTDLVFYGLFQS

-155 EGDELT
+155 EGGELT

-191 LSIWSGCT
+191 LSIWSGCV

-217 KEKKEE
+217 KKEKEE
-223 VIEIDNSSP
+223 IVSDDHSSP
-232 LRFPSWIGVLLV
+232 LRFPSWAGVLLV

-257 YALDNLGYSESITG
+257 YAMDTLGYSESVTG

-283 AFLVMQKN
+283 AFLIMQKA
-291 RAWQK
+291 RVWQK
-296 GVGPILLSQ
+296 GVGPILGSQ
-305 SLFALLTFLILAF
+305 AFFAILTFLMLFLRSVAAF
-318 KSIPAYAVLFALYGG
+318 AILFALYGF
-333 VFALSYNL
+333 VFALSYDL

-346 AEGAKERHKRMVIH
+346 AEGAKDRHKRMVIH
-360 EVLLTIGT
+360 EVLLTLGT
-368 IVGSLVGGFVY
+368 IIGSLVGGFVY

-387 VLTITVI
+387 VLTISILSMVI
-394 SLSTVVTEYFVVFI
+394 VIIEALALSI
-408 KRK
+408 KRE

>member
-1 MSKTLTLAT
+1 
-10 ITLIGELFYP
+10 
-20 LLKRVF
+20 
-26 FRNNIEPMASIKTE
+26 MALIKTE

-45 STFLSQGAIV
+45 SSFLSQGAIV

-68 GINSVGIGVAS
+68 GIDSVGIGIAS

-85 YFLGCIFMPKV
+85 YFLGCILMPKV

-105 ILMADIGMALSGI
+105 ILMADIGMALTGV
-118 ILTLIKNEA
+118 ILTLLRNEA
-127 LIMVDLVFYGLFQS
+127 LIMMDLVFYGLFQS

-191 LSIWSGCT
+191 LSIWSGCV

-217 KEKKEE
+217 KKEKEE
-223 VIEIDNSSP
+223 IVSEDHSSP
-232 LRFPSWIGVLLV
+232 LRFPSWAGVLLV

-257 YALDNLGYSESITG
+257 YAMDTLGYSESVTG

-283 AFLVMQKN
+283 AFLIMQKA
-291 RAWQK
+291 RVWQK
-296 GVGPILLSQ
+296 GVGPILGSQ
-305 SLFALLTFLILAF
+305 AFFAILTFLMLFLRSVAAF
-318 KSIPAYAVLFALYGG
+318 AILFALYGF
-333 VFALSYNL
+333 VFALSYDL

-346 AEGAKERHKRMVIH
+346 AEGAKDRHKRMVIH
-360 EVLLTIGT
+360 EVLLTLGT
-368 IVGSLVGGFVY
+368 IIGSLVGGFVY

-387 VLTITVI
+387 VLTISILSMVI
-394 SLSTVVTEYFVVFI
+394 VVIEALAPSI
-408 KRK
+408 KRE

>member
-1 MSKTLTLAT
+1 MDSFNIPSRARHFTC
-10 ITLIGELFYP
+10 FV
-20 LLKRVF
+20 LKIVF
-26 FRNNIEPMASIKTE
+26 QRNNIKPMAHFKTE

-45 STFLSQGAIV
+45 STFLSQGSIV

-68 GINSVGIGVAS
+68 GIDSVGIGLAS

-85 YFLGCIFMPKV
+85 YFLGCIFMPKL
-96 LPSINGKTR
+96 LPSLKGKAR
-105 ILMADIGMALSGI
+105 ILAANIGMALTGLV
-118 ILTLIKNEA
+118 LTFIKNEA
-127 LIMVDLVFYGLFQS
+127 LIMTDLVFYGLFQS

-155 EGDELT
+155 EGGELT

-191 LSIWSGCT
+191 LSIWSGCV

-217 KEKKEE
+217 KKEKEE
-223 VIEIDNSSP
+223 IVSEDHSSP
-232 LRFPSWIGVLLV
+232 LRFPSWAGVLLV

-257 YALDNLGYSESITG
+257 YAMDTLGYSESVTG

-283 AFLVMQKN
+283 AFLIMQKA
-291 RAWQK
+291 RVWQK
-296 GVGPILLSQ
+296 GVGPILGSQ
-305 SLFALLTFLILAF
+305 AFFAILTFLMLFLRSVAAF
-318 KSIPAYAVLFALYGG
+318 AILFALYGF
-333 VFALSYNL
+333 VFALSYDL

-346 AEGAKERHKRMVIH
+346 AEGAKDRHKRMVIH
-360 EVLLTIGT
+360 EVLLTLGT
-368 IVGSLVGGFVY
+368 IIGSLVGGFVY

-387 VLTITVI
+387 VLTISILSVVI
-394 SLSTVVTEYFVVFI
+394 VVIEALALSI
-408 KRK
+408 KRE

>member
-1 MSKTLTLAT
+1 
-10 ITLIGELFYP
+10 
-20 LLKRVF
+20 
-26 FRNNIEPMASIKTE
+26 MAHFKTE

-45 STFLSQGAIV
+45 STFLSQGSIV

-68 GINSVGIGVAS
+68 GIDSVGIGLAS

-85 YFLGCIFMPKV
+85 YFLGCIFMPKL
-96 LPSINGKTR
+96 LPSLKGKAR
-105 ILMADIGMALSGI
+105 ILAANIGMAFTGLV
-118 ILTLIKNEA
+118 LTFIKNEA
-127 LIMVDLVFYGLFQS
+127 LIMTDLVFYGLFQS

-155 EGDELT
+155 EGGELT

-191 LSIWSGCT
+191 LSIWSGCV

-217 KEKKEE
+217 KKEKEE
-223 VIEIDNSSP
+223 IVSEDHSSP
-232 LRFPSWIGVLLV
+232 LRFPSWAGVLLV

-257 YALDNLGYSESITG
+257 YAMDTLGYSESVTG

-283 AFLVMQKN
+283 AFLIMQKA
-291 RAWQK
+291 RVWQK
-296 GVGPILLSQ
+296 GVGPILGSQ
-305 SLFALLTFLILAF
+305 AFFAILTFLMLFLRSVAAF
-318 KSIPAYAVLFALYGG
+318 AILFALYGF
-333 VFALSYNL
+333 VFALSYDL

-346 AEGAKERHKRMVIH
+346 AEGAKDRHKRMVIH

-368 IVGSLVGGFVY
+368 IIGSLVGGFVY

-387 VLTITVI
+387 VLTISILSMVI
-394 SLSTVVTEYFVVFI
+394 VVIEALALSI

>member
-1 MSKTLTLAT
+1 
-10 ITLIGELFYP
+10 
-20 LLKRVF
+20 
-26 FRNNIEPMASIKTE
+26 MAHFKTE

-45 STFLSQGAIV
+45 STFLSQGSIV

-68 GINSVGIGVAS
+68 GIDSVGIGLAS

-85 YFLGCIFMPKV
+85 YFLGCIFMPKL
-96 LPSINGKTR
+96 LPSLNGKAR
-105 ILMADIGMALSGI
+105 ILAANIGMAFTGLV
-118 ILTLIKNEA
+118 LTFIKNEA
-127 LIMVDLVFYGLFQS
+127 LIMTDLVFYGLFQS

-191 LSIWSGCT
+191 LSIWSGCV

-217 KEKKEE
+217 KKEKEE
-223 VIEIDNSSP
+223 IVSEDHSSP
-232 LRFPSWIGVLLV
+232 LRFPSWAGVLLV

-257 YALDNLGYSESITG
+257 YAMDTLGYSESVTG

-283 AFLVMQKN
+283 AFLIMQKA
-291 RAWQK
+291 RVWQK
-296 GVGPILLSQ
+296 GVGPILGSQ
-305 SLFALLTFLILAF
+305 AFFAILTFLMLFLRSVAAF
-318 KSIPAYAVLFALYGG
+318 AILFALYGF
-333 VFALSYNL
+333 VFALSYDL

-346 AEGAKERHKRMVIH
+346 AEGAKDRHKRMVIH
-360 EVLLTIGT
+360 EVLLTLGT
-368 IVGSLVGGFVY
+368 IIGSLVGGFVY

-387 VLTITVI
+387 VLTISILSVVI
-394 SLSTVVTEYFVVFI
+394 VVIEALALSI

>member
-1 MSKTLTLAT
+1 
-10 ITLIGELFYP
+10 
-20 LLKRVF
+20 
-26 FRNNIEPMASIKTE
+26 MAHFKTE

-45 STFLSQGAIV
+45 STFLSQGSIV

-68 GINSVGIGVAS
+68 GIDSVGIGLAS

-85 YFLGCIFMPKV
+85 YFLGCIFMPKL
-96 LPSINGKTR
+96 LPSLKGKAR
-105 ILMADIGMALSGI
+105 ILAANIGMAFTGLV
-118 ILTLIKNEA
+118 LTFIKNEA
-127 LIMVDLVFYGLFQS
+127 LIMTDLVFYGLFQS

-155 EGDELT
+155 EDGELT

-191 LSIWSGCT
+191 LSIWSGCV

-217 KEKKEE
+217 KKEKEE
-223 VIEIDNSSP
+223 IVSEDHSSP
-232 LRFPSWIGVLLV
+232 LRFPSWAGVLLV

-257 YALDNLGYSESITG
+257 YAMDTLGYSESVTG

-283 AFLVMQKN
+283 AFLIMQKA
-291 RAWQK
+291 RVWQK
-296 GVGPILLSQ
+296 GVGPILGSQ
-305 SLFALLTFLILAF
+305 AFFAILTFLMLFLRSIAAF
-318 KSIPAYAVLFALYGG
+318 AILFALYGF
-333 VFALSYNL
+333 VFALSYDL

-346 AEGAKERHKRMVIH
+346 AEGAKDRHKRMVIH

-368 IVGSLVGGFVY
+368 IIGSLVGGFVY

-387 VLTITVI
+387 VLTISILSMVI
-394 SLSTVVTEYFVVFI
+394 VVIEALALSI

>member
-1 MSKTLTLAT
+1 
-10 ITLIGELFYP
+10 
-20 LLKRVF
+20 
-26 FRNNIEPMASIKTE
+26 MAHFKTE

-45 STFLSQGAIV
+45 STFLSQGSIV

-68 GINSVGIGVAS
+68 GIDSVGIGLAS

-85 YFLGCIFMPKV
+85 YFLGCIFMPKL
-96 LPSINGKTR
+96 LPSLKGKAR
-105 ILMADIGMALSGI
+105 ILAANIGMAFTGLV
-118 ILTLIKNEA
+118 LTFIKNEA
-127 LIMVDLVFYGLFQS
+127 MIMTDLVFYGLFQS

-155 EGDELT
+155 EGGELT

-191 LSIWSGCT
+191 LSIWSGCV

-217 KEKKEE
+217 KKEKEE
-223 VIEIDNSSP
+223 IVSEDHSSP
-232 LRFPSWIGVLLV
+232 LRFPSWAGVLLV

-257 YALDNLGYSESITG
+257 YAMDTLGYSESVTG

-283 AFLVMQKN
+283 AFLIMQKA
-291 RAWQK
+291 RVWQK
-296 GVGPILLSQ
+296 GVGPILGSQ
-305 SLFALLTFLILAF
+305 AFFAILTFLMLFLRSIAAF
-318 KSIPAYAVLFALYGG
+318 AILFALYGF
-333 VFALSYNL
+333 VFALSYDL

-346 AEGAKERHKRMVIH
+346 AEGAKDRHKRMVIH
-360 EVLLTIGT
+360 EVLLTLGT
-368 IVGSLVGGFVY
+368 IIGSLVGGFVY

-387 VLTITVI
+387 VLTISILSVVI
-394 SLSTVVTEYFVVFI
+394 VVIEALALSI
-408 KRK
+408 KRE

>member
-1 MSKTLTLAT
+1 
-10 ITLIGELFYP
+10 
-20 LLKRVF
+20 
-26 FRNNIEPMASIKTE
+26 MAHFKTE

-45 STFLSQGAIV
+45 STFLSQGSIV

-68 GINSVGIGVAS
+68 GIDSVGIGLAS

-85 YFLGCIFMPKV
+85 YFLGCIFMPKL
-96 LPSINGKTR
+96 LPSLKGKAR
-105 ILMADIGMALSGI
+105 ILAANIGMAFTGLV
-118 ILTLIKNEA
+118 LTFIKNEA
-127 LIMVDLVFYGLFQS
+127 LIMTDLVFYGLFQS

-155 EGDELT
+155 EGGELT

-191 LSIWSGCT
+191 LSIWSGCV

-217 KEKKEE
+217 KKEKEE
-223 VIEIDNSSP
+223 IVSEDHSSP
-232 LRFPSWIGVLLV
+232 LRFPSWAGVLLV

-257 YALDNLGYSESITG
+257 YAMDTLGYSESVTG

-283 AFLVMQKN
+283 AFLIMEKARV
-291 RAWQK
+291 WQK
-296 GVGPILLSQ
+296 GVGPILGSQ
-305 SLFALLTFLILAF
+305 AFFAILTFLMLFLRSVAAF
-318 KSIPAYAVLFALYGG
+318 AILFALYGF
-333 VFALSYNL
+333 VFALSYDL

-346 AEGAKERHKRMVIH
+346 AEGAKDRHKRMVIH
-360 EVLLTIGT
+360 EVLLTLGT
-368 IVGSLVGGFVY
+368 IIGSLVGGFVY

-387 VLTITVI
+387 VLTISILSVVI
-394 SLSTVVTEYFVVFI
+394 VVIEALALSI
-408 KRK
+408 KRE

>member
-1 MSKTLTLAT
+1 
-10 ITLIGELFYP
+10 
-20 LLKRVF
+20 
-26 FRNNIEPMASIKTE
+26 MAHFKTE

-45 STFLSQGAIV
+45 STFLSQGSIV

-68 GINSVGIGVAS
+68 GIDSVGIGLAS

-85 YFLGCIFMPKV
+85 YFLGCIFMPKF
-96 LPSINGKTR
+96 LPSLKGKAR
-105 ILMADIGMALSGI
+105 ILAANIGMAFTGLV
-118 ILTLIKNEA
+118 LTFIKNEA
-127 LIMVDLVFYGLFQS
+127 LIMTDLVFYGLFQS

-191 LSIWSGCT
+191 LSIWSGCV

-217 KEKKEE
+217 KKEKEE
-223 VIEIDNSSP
+223 IVSEDHSSP
-232 LRFPSWIGVLLV
+232 LRFPSWAGVLLV

-257 YALDNLGYSESITG
+257 YAMDTLGYSESVTG

-283 AFLVMQKN
+283 AFLIMQKA
-291 RAWQK
+291 RVWQK
-296 GVGPILLSQ
+296 GVGPILGSQ
-305 SLFALLTFLILAF
+305 AFFAILTFLMLFLRSVAAF
-318 KSIPAYAVLFALYGG
+318 AILFALYGF
-333 VFALSYNL
+333 VFALSYDL

-346 AEGAKERHKRMVIH
+346 AEGAKDRHKRMVIH
-360 EVLLTIGT
+360 EVLLTLGT
-368 IVGSLVGGFVY
+368 IIGSLVGGFVY

-387 VLTITVI
+387 VLTISILSVVI
-394 SLSTVVTEYFVVFI
+394 VVIEALALSI

>member
-1 MSKTLTLAT
+1 MDSFNIPSRARHFTC
-10 ITLIGELFYP
+10 FV
-20 LLKRVF
+20 LKIVF
-26 FRNNIEPMASIKTE
+26 QRNNIKPMAHFKTE

-45 STFLSQGAIV
+45 STFLSQGSIV

-68 GINSVGIGVAS
+68 GIDSVGIGLAS

-85 YFLGCIFMPKV
+85 YFLGCIFMPKL
-96 LPSINGKTR
+96 LPSLKGKAR
-105 ILMADIGMALSGI
+105 ILAANIGMAFTGLV
-118 ILTLIKNEA
+118 LTFIKNEA
-127 LIMVDLVFYGLFQS
+127 LIMTDLVFYGLFQS

-155 EGDELT
+155 EGGELT

-191 LSIWSGCT
+191 LSIWSGCV

-217 KEKKEE
+217 KKEKEE
-223 VIEIDNSSP
+223 IVSEDHSSP
-232 LRFPSWIGVLLV
+232 LRFPSWAGVLLV

-257 YALDNLGYSESITG
+257 YAMDTLGYSESVTG

-283 AFLVMQKN
+283 AFLIMEKARV
-291 RAWQK
+291 WQK
-296 GVGPILLSQ
+296 GVGPILGSQ
-305 SLFALLTFLILAF
+305 AFFAILTFLMLFLRSVAAF
-318 KSIPAYAVLFALYGG
+318 AILFALYGF
-333 VFALSYNL
+333 VFALSYDL

-346 AEGAKERHKRMVIH
+346 AEGAKDRHKRMVIH
-360 EVLLTIGT
+360 EVLLTLGT
-368 IVGSLVGGFVY
+368 IIGSLVGGFVY

-387 VLTITVI
+387 VLTISILSMVI
-394 SLSTVVTEYFVVFI
+394 VVIEALALSI
-408 KRK
+408 KRE

>member
-1 MSKTLTLAT
+1 
-10 ITLIGELFYP
+10 
-20 LLKRVF
+20 
-26 FRNNIEPMASIKTE
+26 MAHFKTE

-45 STFLSQGAIV
+45 STFLSQGSIV

-68 GINSVGIGVAS
+68 GIDSVGIGLAS

-85 YFLGCIFMPKV
+85 YFLGCIFMPKF
-96 LPSINGKTR
+96 LPSLNGKAR
-105 ILMADIGMALSGI
+105 ILAANIGMAFTGLV
-118 ILTLIKNEA
+118 LTFIKNEA
-127 LIMVDLVFYGLFQS
+127 LIMTDLVFYGLFQS

-155 EGDELT
+155 EGGELT

-191 LSIWSGCT
+191 LSIWSGCV

-217 KEKKEE
+217 KKEKEE
-223 VIEIDNSSP
+223 IVSEDHSSP
-232 LRFPSWIGVLLV
+232 LRFPSWAGVLLV

-257 YALDNLGYSESITG
+257 YAMDTLGYSESVTG

-283 AFLVMQKN
+283 AFLIMQKA
-291 RAWQK
+291 RVWQK
-296 GVGPILLSQ
+296 GVGPILGSQ
-305 SLFALLTFLILAF
+305 AFFAILTFLMLFLRSVAAF
-318 KSIPAYAVLFALYGG
+318 AILFALYGF
-333 VFALSYNL
+333 VFALSYDL

-346 AEGAKERHKRMVIH
+346 AEGAKDRHKRMVIH

-368 IVGSLVGGFVY
+368 IIGSLVGGFVY
-379 QYFSFKTL
+379 QYFSFKSL
-387 VLTITVI
+387 VLTISILSVVI
-394 SLSTVVTEYFVVFI
+394 VVIEALALSI

>member
-1 MSKTLTLAT
+1 
-10 ITLIGELFYP
+10 
-20 LLKRVF
+20 
-26 FRNNIEPMASIKTE
+26 MAHFKTE

-45 STFLSQGAIV
+45 STFLSQGSIV

-68 GINSVGIGVAS
+68 GIDSVGIGLAS

-85 YFLGCIFMPKV
+85 YFLGCIFMPKL
-96 LPSINGKTR
+96 LPSLKGKAR
-105 ILMADIGMALSGI
+105 ILAANIGMAFTGLV
-118 ILTLIKNEA
+118 LTFIKNEA
-127 LIMVDLVFYGLFQS
+127 LIMTDLVFYGLFQS

-155 EGDELT
+155 EGGELT

-191 LSIWSGCT
+191 LSIWSGCV

-217 KEKKEE
+217 KKEKEE
-223 VIEIDNSSP
+223 IVSEDHSSP
-232 LRFPSWIGVLLV
+232 LRFPSWAGVLLV

-257 YALDNLGYSESITG
+257 YAMDTLGYSESVTG

-283 AFLVMQKN
+283 AFLIMQKA
-291 RAWQK
+291 RVWQK
-296 GVGPILLSQ
+296 GVGPILGSQ
-305 SLFALLTFLILAF
+305 AFFAILTFLMLFLRSVAAF
-318 KSIPAYAVLFALYGG
+318 AILFALYGF
-333 VFALSYNL
+333 VFALSYDL

-346 AEGAKERHKRMVIH
+346 AEGAKDRHKRMVIH

-368 IVGSLVGGFVY
+368 IIGSLVGGFVY

-387 VLTITVI
+387 VLTISILSVVI
-394 SLSTVVTEYFVVFI
+394 VVIEALALSI

>member
-1 MSKTLTLAT
+1 MDSFNIPSRARHFTC
-10 ITLIGELFYP
+10 FV
-20 LLKRVF
+20 LKIVF
-26 FRNNIEPMASIKTE
+26 QRNNIKPMAHFKTE

-45 STFLSQGAIV
+45 STFLSQGSIV

-68 GINSVGIGVAS
+68 GIDSVGIGLAS

-85 YFLGCIFMPKV
+85 YFLGCIFMPKL
-96 LPSINGKTR
+96 LPSLKGKAR
-105 ILMADIGMALSGI
+105 ILAANIGMAFTGLV
-118 ILTLIKNEA
+118 LTFIKNEA
-127 LIMVDLVFYGLFQS
+127 LIMTDLVFYGLFQS

-191 LSIWSGCT
+191 LSIWSGCI

-217 KEKKEE
+217 KKEKEE
-223 VIEIDNSSP
+223 IVSEDHSSP
-232 LRFPSWIGVLLV
+232 LRFPSWAGVLLV

-257 YALDNLGYSESITG
+257 YAMDTLGYSESVTG

-283 AFLVMQKN
+283 AFLIMQKA
-291 RAWQK
+291 RVWQK
-296 GVGPILLSQ
+296 GVGPILGSQ
-305 SLFALLTFLILAF
+305 AFFAILTFLMLFLRSIAAF
-318 KSIPAYAVLFALYGG
+318 AILFALYGF
-333 VFALSYNL
+333 VFALSYDL

-346 AEGAKERHKRMVIH
+346 AEGAKDRHKRMVIH
-360 EVLLTIGT
+360 EVLLTLGT
-368 IVGSLVGGFVY
+368 IIGSLVGGFVY

-387 VLTITVI
+387 VLTISILSVVI
-394 SLSTVVTEYFVVFI
+394 VVIEALALSI
-408 KRK
+408 KRE